1 MKKLSIVLIGALAV
15 LSVSAQRRSN
25 VVLNVA
31 GNTNLQVSVDGT
43 SYSLNGTAS
52 TNSRSTAMINDL
64 ASGQHTLQLSR
75 MGQSNRNRTD
85 DITTTFNLRNRY
97 DMRINVNAD
106 GSLELIETMR
116 LRNAG
121 GNQVRISD
129 VEFNRLMQNVRA
141 QRPGEPRAIAV
152 GNAFTNR
159 NNYFTSAQVAQLLSL
174 VSAEGSR
181 LQLAK
186 QSYAYVVDPVNFDRV
201 ETLFSASANRDELDL
216 YVANY
221 NSSDISDANVYNG
234 AEYPTMTDATFNTL
248 YQSIRRQYPSA
259 IQYNSIAEAFN
270 NPTNFFTTAQ
280 AIQLIQ
286 LQSSEASRLVL
297 AKMAYRGIVD
307 TYNYNQVYAL
317 LNSQSSKN
325 ELATYISGYQP
336 GTMYPGSITHLAMS
350 DYDFNAMMQNVRSKF
365 LPFEKA
371 ATLTDIFNNRN
382 NYFTSV
388 QAKQLIELVSA
399 EDNRLRLAKSAYSN
413 VIDRSNFRTVYV
425 LLNNQSSRNEL
436 DAYIAAYRD

>member
-1 MKKLSIVLIGALAV
+1 MKKLSILLIGALAV

-31 GNTNLQVSVDGT
+31 GNANLQVSIDGT

-52 TNSRSTAMINDL
+52 TNGRSTAMINDL
-64 ASGQHTLQLSR
+64 SSGQHTLQLSR
-75 MGQSNRNRTD
+75 MGLYNRNRTD
-85 DITTTFNLRNRY
+85 DVTTTFNLRNRY

-106 GSLELIETMR
+106 GSIELIETLR

-129 VEFNRLMQNVRA
+129 VEFNRLMQNVRF

-159 NNYFTSAQVAQLLSL
+159 SNYYTSAQVAQLLSL
-174 VSAEGSR
+174 VSSEGAR

-186 QSYAYVVDPVNFDRV
+186 QSYAYVVDPVNFGRV
-201 ETLFSASANRDELDL
+201 ETLFTSSSNRDDLDL
-216 YVANY
+216 YVSNY
-221 NSSDISDANVYNG
+221 NSSDITDANVYNG
-234 AEYPTMTDATFNTL
+234 ANYPTMTEATFNTL
-248 YQSIRRQYPSA
+248 YQSIRRQYPSS

-286 LQSSEASRLVL
+286 LQSSEASRLTL

-317 LNSQSSKN
+317 FSSQSSKN
-325 ELATYISGYQP
+325 ELAAYVSAYQP
-336 GTMYPGSITHLAMS
+336 GTVYPNPVMHSAMS
-350 DYDFNAMMQNVRSKF
+350 DYDFNQMVQNVRSRF
-365 LPFEKA
+365 LPFEKMT
-371 ATLTDIFNNRN
+371 TLTDIFNNRN
-382 NYFTSV
+382 NYFTSA

-399 EDNRLRLAKSAYSN
+399 EDNRLRLAKLSYGN
-413 VIDRSNFRTVYV
+413 IVDRSNFRTIYD
-425 LLNNQSSRNEL
+425 LLNSQSSRNEL
-436 DAYIAAYRD
+436 DVYIAAYRD